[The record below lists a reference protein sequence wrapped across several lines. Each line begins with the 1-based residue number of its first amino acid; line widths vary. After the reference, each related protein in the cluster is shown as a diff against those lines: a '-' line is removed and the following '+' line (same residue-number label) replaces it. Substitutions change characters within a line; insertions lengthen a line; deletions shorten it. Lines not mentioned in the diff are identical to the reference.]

1 MGGLFGLGFGALV
14 FLSAAGW
21 LAKRWRAGRLEPLC
35 PRCTRWQENTCCVPE
50 RPDVASCRLFA
61 PEPPLGPIQEG
72 KDGVSCI
79 DWDWEDGV

>member
-1 MGGLFGLGFGALV
+1 MGGWLSLGFGALV

-21 LAKRWRAGRLEPLC
+21 LAKRRRAGRREALC
-35 PRCTRWQENTCCVPE
+35 PRCTRWHENTCSVPE

-61 PEPPLGPIQEG
+61 SEPPLGPIQQGEDG
-72 KDGVSCI
+72 KSRI